1 VPLVTRDT
9 IALEL
14 LLVETAGTARGGTC
28 VFLGTVRDA
37 PEDGGVVEIAY
48 EGYEAMIEAEFTTI
62 LAEMTERWPRARAA
76 ARHRLGP
83 VPLGAA
89 SVAIVVAA
97 PHRDDAFMA
106 CRYLIEAVKARLP
119 IWKKERRRDGAIG
132 WVTPESPT

>member
-1 VPLVTRDT
+1 VPLITRDT

-14 LLVETAGTARGGTC
+14 LLVETAGPARGGTC

-62 LAEMTERWPRARAA
+62 LAEMAEQWPRARAA
-76 ARHRLGP
+76 AQHRLGS

-97 PHRDDAFMA
+97 PHRDDAFAA
-106 CRYLIEAVKARLP
+106 CRYLIEAVKTRLP
-119 IWKKERRRDGAIG
+119 IWKKERRGDGSAG
-132 WVTPESPT
+132 WVTPERPA